1 MKIRLLLCLCLLAG
15 IAMQAQDIDITGT
28 WTMYEMAW
36 TSGQDVNKT
45 TEEQIK
51 DQGMITDYFFMPEG
65 EFKLVS
71 NMTGSGNME
80 TAEGNW
86 KLEGNQLTCS
96 IPIGENLVDIVWD
109 FELKDEVIN
118 LRRSSPD
125 GSTSV
130 VNSFKRK

>member
-1 MKIRLLLCLCLLAG
+1 MAL
-15 IAMQAQDIDITGT
+15 QAQDIDITGT

-45 TEEQIK
+45 TEDQIK

-65 EFKLVS
+65 KFKLIS

-86 KLEGNQLTCS
+86 KLEGDFLTCS
-96 IPIGENLVDIVWD
+96 IKMGEDLVDIVWG
-109 FELKDEVIN
+109 FELKDNEIN
-118 LRRSSPD
+118 LSRTSPD
-125 GSTSV
+125 GSTTV
-130 VNSFKRK
+130 VNSFRRK

>member
-1 MKIRLLLCLCLLAG
+1 MKIRLLLCICLLAG

-86 KLEGNQLTCS
+86 RLEGNQLTCS
-96 IPIGENLVDIVWD
+96 IKIGENLVDIVWD
-109 FELKDEVIN
+109 FELKDDVIN